1 VAHLAD
7 PHAMAAAKPGAT
19 RTAPP
24 RMPPEFPLRGRYL
37 AYTLFDA
44 TGAVYLLLGLL
55 ALRLVWALGSGEAA
69 WSAARSSLR
78 HPLYLAFHALAL
90 AAVVFVAVRFFRLFP
105 KAQPPKIGPLRPPP
119 QPVIHAMLY
128 AAWAL
133 VSVLMTAILA
143 GGIFR

>member
-55 ALRLVWALGSGEAA
+55 ALRLVWA
-69 WSAARSSLR
+69 
-78 HPLYLAFHALAL
+78 LYLAFHALAL